1 MCHMENLSSVMET
14 TGKCPAVDREHDL
27 ITKTITGL
35 HNAVIDGRGREVIV
49 PLLDLLARFCA
60 EHFAG
65 EEAAMKAC
73 GYPGLAAHAAAHER
87 LLRRLLILREYA
99 KDDAAPT
106 IVDTM
111 ELLGWMA
118 EHTDRYDRM
127 ASLSI
132 QEAVAAARMETAAAG
147 AV

>member
-1 MCHMENLSSVMET
+1 MENLSCDMKA

-27 ITKTITGL
+27 IAKTISGL
-35 HNAVIDGRGREVIV
+35 HNAVIEGRGGEVIV

-65 EEAAMKAC
+65 EEAAMKMY
-73 GYPGLAAHAAAHER
+73 GYSGLAAHAAAHER
-87 LLRRLLILREYA
+87 MLRRLLLLREYA
-99 KDDAAPT
+99 KDDTLPT
-106 IVDTM
+106 IVDTL

-132 QEAVAAARMETAAAG
+132 QEALAQAAAVAM
-147 AV
+147 